1 MRKMWKFGANY
12 NVFKRLSHNYTVK
25 WIIVVEYYTHLATAI
40 TISLRPPPPQPI
52 QFAKPQLTINSIQA
66 PSTHSLGHPVLNMD
80 NHWPHICLR
89 NDRYSYIGRISAFSC
104 IVVVALN
111 NPPVTIYIIIDT
123 ADRGITACKQR
134 AAHLPKNRK
143 ERVPVA
149 TKNKYAITIT
159 VSLLIIYSC
168 DLVNFS
174 V

>member
-1 MRKMWKFGANY
+1 MDHSSRVLYM
-12 NVFKRLSHNYTVK
+12 
-25 WIIVVEYYTHLATAI
+25 HLATAI

-52 QFAKPQLTINSIQA
+52 QFAKPQLTINSIQP

-80 NHWPHICLR
+80 NHWPHMFTKRQILLYWP
-89 NDRYSYIGRISAFSC
+89 NFRIFLHRC
-104 IVVVALN
+104 CRALN

-168 DLVNFS
+168 ELVNFS

>member
-1 MRKMWKFGANY
+1 MDHSSR
-12 NVFKRLSHNYTVK
+12 VL
-25 WIIVVEYYTHLATAI
+25 YTHLATAI

-52 QFAKPQLTINSIQA
+52 QFAKPQLTINSIQP
-66 PSTHSLGHPVLNMD
+66 PSTHPLIRPSCIKHGQPLATAHT
-80 NHWPHICLR
+80 CLR